1 MIHEPRITK
10 YYIIIII
17 IIIIKTTHRSVCG
30 ESFNMDHAMI
40 CRRDGFIIQQHNEL
54 RDLEEE
60 LLNIVCNDVQIE
72 QVLQEVSGEALNPG

>member
-1 MIHEPRITK
+1 
-10 YYIIIII
+10 
-17 IIIIKTTHRSVCG
+17 
-30 ESFNMDHAMI
+30 MDHAMI